1 MTKIIEHIGTV
12 KDDVIMQHVTAAVSE
27 LQEAYSNKMN
37 LYCRCFDGR
46 KSLECCLVS
55 HEDLSTFTHT
65 FAAQYVLQKV
75 EDLKEEIESSLATS
89 IFGTTILTEDIWA
102 NESFTY
108 THEFQEVDRV
118 ALGEAYFFDYRKPVY
133 HYAPSEVPLRLE
145 DTVWT
150 DILPVIAGSITL
162 ELGARSLSSFDTG
175 PKVLSMD
182 SDGTRST
189 SPMLLFYSD
198 IESDYVH
205 PMGESGAGLRSHKC
219 LGKS

>member
-118 ALGEAYFFDYRKPVY
+118 ALGEAYFFDYRKPVH

-150 DILPVIAGSITL
+150 DILPVIVLPVI
-162 ELGARSLSSFDTG
+162 
-175 PKVLSMD
+175 VLSQKSLTNASD
-182 SDGTRST
+182 ST
-189 SPMLLFYSD
+189 
-198 IESDYVH
+198 
-205 PMGESGAGLRSHKC
+205 
-219 LGKS
+219 KSEVFDQ